1 VKIGMNVCIFNECS
15 DPKQSVS
22 PQEHDSNQRQSI
34 QAKVKRIKT
43 DVVLKLS
50 RCFVVGV
57 NYFAN
62 KRLIDAADDTNNTE
76 QQAVELGL
84 GDLYAELAKV
94 DDKYE
99 DRREET
105 NRVDNGQR
113 QVELRHGDG
122 HTLDDHTAIPLD
134 HVIKVDV
141 VFEVQSHVVISPDQN
156 VDNHQSK
163 APENR
168 CLDRVYLVIV
178 DV

>member
-1 VKIGMNVCIFNECS
+1 M
-15 DPKQSVS
+15 
-22 PQEHDSNQRQSI
+22 
-34 QAKVKRIKT
+34 KRVKT

-99 DRREET
+99 DR
-105 NRVDNGQR
+105 
-113 QVELRHGDG
+113 
-122 HTLDDHTAIPLD
+122 
-134 HVIKVDV
+134 
-141 VFEVQSHVVISPDQN
+141 
-156 VDNHQSK
+156 
-163 APENR
+163 
-168 CLDRVYLVIV
+168 
-178 DV
+178 